1 MVNSGFEKG
10 AYLLA
15 SWNFKKRLHI
25 REKAADARYYFSKL
39 FWVGYT
45 SFTSFKMC
53 WIFSVVYVLGCNCRD
68 VRSVLLFMVF
78 YATVEIIGK
87 SRFTRSLSYVKF
99 QPKKIVQK

>member
-1 MVNSGFEKG
+1 MVNSGFAKG

-25 REKAADARYYFSKL
+25 RKKAADARYYFSKP

-53 WIFSVVYVLGCNCRD
+53 WIFSVVYVLGYNCRD

-78 YATVEIIGK
+78 SATVEIIGK
-87 SRFTRSLSYVKF
+87 SRSTRSLLYVKF